1 MGAVPIDREIVARPT
16 DLFVC
21 RFKEGYEENIS
32 LARLRQLG
40 ASFSFT
46 RAPITAA
53 PFTSA
58 ASDGLANQG
67 PGGGRRFEGP
77 AKPGAQQIL
86 DAMSMSSLW
95 SHKMRGGVGPSAKG
109 ETVVSAS
116 IHDDAELMVHEALRQ
131 VLLLLKSMKEQG
143 REIGVSFWESP
154 ERKCLNE
161 CTLPLPPSVLAQ
173 LAEEDAAAAA
183 ASGSG
188 SGTGAT
194 KGRVGC
200 GKQGLQ
206 KQLAGGVVP
215 VWPKIPGGWA
225 EPRHCHTAPL
235 VVWATGP
242 SRARVRAKGEFV
254 DHCSAAML
262 GSSHFP
268 RGAELM
274 LMDGFLHG
282 TGVLEKHAVFQRYR
296 RRPWPQLS
304 PEDAVRLQGP
314 AKLPPGATTRL
325 QWKKKFLQVGKVPR
339 SQQSIYVCS
348 SREGLEAVT
357 MTSAN
362 TRGNDGST
370 TAGGGGAAAAATAGV
385 GVGGGVGVCQDGA
398 AMGTA
403 PWTAALD
410 STTNEERKTS
420 TPEIPTIATA
430 AANATHAPPP
440 AATATAGLQQQ
451 QQQQQQGPHF
461 RACIVCQRPGT
472 DSNGVAVDGP
482 APPSLLQTRG
492 PAAAGP
498 LLLCST
504 CPAAFHLSCLR
515 PRLRKMPEG
524 TGAGGSAKW
533 SCAYCHAMG
542 RVVGGDADGA
552 CGAVRLMESLRQGTH
567 GAVRVNALRTLRYN
581 ALG

>member
-1 MGAVPIDREIVARPT
+1 MGAVPIDRKIVAKPT

-53 PFTSA
+53 AFTSA
-58 ASDGLANQG
+58 VSGGLANQG

-77 AKPGAQQIL
+77 VKPGAQRIL

-95 SHKMRGGVGPSAKG
+95 NHKMRGGVGPSAKG

-116 IHDDAELMVHEALRQ
+116 IHDDAELTVHEALR
-131 VLLLLKSMKEQG
+131 LLKSMKEQG

-183 ASGSG
+183 AAAAASGSGSG
-188 SGTGAT
+188 SGTGLT

-206 KQLAGGVVP
+206 KQHPGGVVP

-268 RGAELM
+268 PGAELM

-296 RRPWPQLS
+296 RRPWAQLS
-304 PEDAVRLQGP
+304 PEDAPGLQGP

-325 QWKKKFLQVGKVPR
+325 QWKK
-339 SQQSIYVCS
+339 
-348 SREGLEAVT
+348 
-357 MTSAN
+357 
-362 TRGNDGST
+362 
-370 TAGGGGAAAAATAGV
+370 
-385 GVGGGVGVCQDGA
+385 DGA
-398 AMGTA
+398 AVGTA

-420 TPEIPTIATA
+420 TPEIPTTTT
-430 AANATHAPPP
+430 AANATRAPPP
-440 AATATAGLQQQ
+440 GATATAGMQQQ

-472 DSNGVAVDGP
+472 DSNGAAVDGP
-482 APPSLLQTRG
+482 APPCLPQARG

-524 TGAGGSAKW
+524 TGEGGSAKW

-552 CGAVRLMESLRQGTH
+552 CGAVRLMESLRQGMH
-567 GAVRVNALRTLRYN
+567 GTVRVNAMRTLRYN

>member
-1 MGAVPIDREIVARPT
+1 MGAVPIDRKIVARPT

-21 RFKEGYEENIS
+21 RQETDAASSIYNFFCSTFKEGYEESIS

-40 ASFSFT
+40 ASFNFT

-77 AKPGAQQIL
+77 TKPGAQRIL
-86 DAMSMSSLW
+86 DAISMSSLW
-95 SHKMRGGVGPSAKG
+95 NHKMRGGVGPSAKG

-116 IHDDAELMVHEALRQ
+116 IHDDAELMVHEALRR

-188 SGTGAT
+188 NGTGVL

-206 KQLAGGVVP
+206 KQYAGGVVP

-268 RGAELM
+268 AGAELM
-274 LMDGFLHG
+274 L
-282 TGVLEKHAVFQRYR
+282 
-296 RRPWPQLS
+296 
-304 PEDAVRLQGP
+304 
-314 AKLPPGATTRL
+314 
-325 QWKKKFLQVGKVPR
+325 
-339 SQQSIYVCS
+339 
-348 SREGLEAVT
+348 
-357 MTSAN
+357 
-362 TRGNDGST
+362 
-370 TAGGGGAAAAATAGV
+370 
-385 GVGGGVGVCQDGA
+385 
-398 AMGTA
+398 
-403 PWTAALD
+403 
-410 STTNEERKTS
+410 
-420 TPEIPTIATA
+420 
-430 AANATHAPPP
+430 
-440 AATATAGLQQQ
+440 
-451 QQQQQQGPHF
+451 
-461 RACIVCQRPGT
+461 
-472 DSNGVAVDGP
+472 VDG
-482 APPSLLQTRG
+482 
-492 PAAAGP
+492 
-498 LLLCST
+498 
-504 CPAAFHLSCLR
+504 
-515 PRLRKMPEG
+515 
-524 TGAGGSAKW
+524 
-533 SCAYCHAMG
+533 
-542 RVVGGDADGA
+542 
-552 CGAVRLMESLRQGTH
+552 
-567 GAVRVNALRTLRYN
+567 
-581 ALG
+581 